1 MMLRVRREP
10 SAVPFAA
17 KRQRTP
23 TVIQQEAVEC
33 GAAALGIVLG
43 YYGRIVPLEELRM
56 ACGVSRDGVKAAN
69 VLKAART
76 YGLEATGMR
85 SETSGLAKS
94 PLPAIVFWNFNHYLV
109 VEGAGP
115 RGVWLND
122 PAVGP
127 RRVSW
132 KEFEESF
139 TGIVLELSP
148 GPEFKPGGTRTR
160 LVSALASR
168 LSNASATA
176 PLALCFIAGLALAIP
191 GLVVPALLKVFTD
204 LVLGQGERHLVVP
217 LVLGLLAAAVAQAG
231 LTWLQQTVL
240 VRLSTKLSLSMST
253 RFVQHLLRLPVGFFL
268 QRYAGHLVARV
279 ALNDI
284 VAGLLS
290 SQLTTTLLSLVSG
303 AVYAVAMLVID
314 PLLGAVAIAL
324 GAANFVAVR
333 AVSRRRR
340 DVNVVLVSETAKLDG
355 VSFAGIQAIETIKA
369 SGSEDD
375 FFARW
380 SGQQAKVVNG
390 GQQLGVATQAL
401 ATVPT
406 LLAALSS
413 AAIVTLGALRVLDG
427 TLSLGSLLALQFLAI
442 EFTVPIQSLIT
453 LGESLQEAEGNLASL
468 DDVLRYPVQKSSGS
482 VPLDEG
488 PTRLSGRLELDGV
501 SFGYSPLSPPLID
514 RLSLVVE
521 PGHRVAIVGPTASG
535 KSTVARL
542 AAGLYRPWSGR
553 VLLDGIPRDELA
565 PDVVAA
571 GVSLVDQE
579 INLFEASMRENISLW
594 DPTISEQAIIGAA
607 RDASIDDD
615 ITRRTGA
622 YDRRVEEGARDW
634 SGGQRQRLEIAR
646 ALAIDPALVILDE
659 ATSALDPII
668 EREIDEALRA
678 RGCAC
683 LIIAHRLSTIRD
695 ADEIIVL
702 DHGRVVQRGRHEE
715 LMVEGGLYA
724 ELVTTD

>member
-1 MMLRVRREP
+1 MRRFRRERP
-10 SAVPFAA
+10 ARPFAA
-17 KRQRTP
+17 KRVRTP

-43 YYGRIVPLEELRM
+43 YHGRIVPLEELRM

-85 SETSGLAKS
+85 SETSGLTES
-94 PLPAIVFWNFNHYLV
+94 PLPAIVFWKFNHYLV

-132 KEFEESF
+132 EEFEESF
-139 TGIVLELSP
+139 TGVVLELKP
-148 GPEFKPGGTRTR
+148 GPEFKPGGKRTR

-168 LSNASATA
+168 LSAASAMA
-176 PLALCFIAGLALAIP
+176 PVALCVIAGLALAIP
-191 GLVVPALLKVFTD
+191 GLIVPAFLKVFAD
-204 LVLGQGERHLVVP
+204 LVLGEGDQHLVVP
-217 LVLGLLAAAVAQAG
+217 LVLGLLAAALAQAG

-279 ALNDI
+279 TLNDV

-290 SQLTTTLLSLVSG
+290 SQLTTTLLSLVSA

-314 PLLGAVAIAL
+314 PLLGSVAIAL
-324 GAANFVAVR
+324 GAANFVALR

-340 DVNVVLVSETAKLDG
+340 DVNVVLVSETAKLNG

-390 GQQLGVATQAL
+390 RQQLGVATQAL
-401 ATVPT
+401 AAVPA
-406 LLAALSS
+406 LLAALSA

-442 EFTVPIQSLIT
+442 AFTVPIQSLVT
-453 LGESLQEAEGNLASL
+453 LGESLQEAEGDLASL
-468 DDVLRYPVQKSSGS
+468 DDVLRYPVEQVNGRI
-482 VPLDEG
+482 PLDEG
-488 PTRLSGRLELDGV
+488 PARLTGRLELEEV
-501 SFGYSPLSPPLID
+501 SFGYSPLSPPLVD

-521 PGHRVAIVGPTASG
+521 PGHRLAIVGPTASG

-542 AAGLYRPWSGR
+542 VAGVYRPWSGR
-553 VLLDGIPRDELA
+553 ILLDGVPRDELA

-571 GVSLVDQE
+571 AVSLVDQE

-594 DPTISEQAIIGAA
+594 DPTLSDQAIIGAA

-646 ALAIDPALVILDE
+646 ALAIDPALIILDE

-678 RGCAC
+678 RGCAS

-702 DHGRVVQRGRHEE
+702 DQGRVVQRGRHEE
-715 LMVEGGLYA
+715 LIAEGGLYA
-724 ELVTTD
+724 ELVTAD

>member
-1 MMLRVRREP
+1 
-10 SAVPFAA
+10 
-17 KRQRTP
+17 
-23 TVIQQEAVEC
+23 
-33 GAAALGIVLG
+33 
-43 YYGRIVPLEELRM
+43 
-56 ACGVSRDGVKAAN
+56 
-69 VLKAART
+69 
-76 YGLEATGMR
+76 
-85 SETSGLAKS
+85 
-94 PLPAIVFWNFNHYLV
+94 
-109 VEGAGP
+109 
-115 RGVWLND
+115 
-122 PAVGP
+122 
-127 RRVSW
+127 
-132 KEFEESF
+132 
-139 TGIVLELSP
+139 
-148 GPEFKPGGTRTR
+148 
-160 LVSALASR
+160 
-168 LSNASATA
+168 
-176 PLALCFIAGLALAIP
+176 
-191 GLVVPALLKVFTD
+191 
-204 LVLGQGERHLVVP
+204 
-217 LVLGLLAAAVAQAG
+217 
-231 LTWLQQTVL
+231 
-240 VRLSTKLSLSMST
+240 T

-284 VAGLLS
+284 VASLLS
-290 SQLTTTLLSLVSG
+290 SQLTTTLLSLVSA

-314 PLLGAVAIAL
+314 PLLGSVAIAL
-324 GAANFVAVR
+324 GGANFVALR

-340 DVNVVLVSETAKLDG
+340 DVNVVLVSETAKLNG

-390 GQQLGVATQAL
+390 RQQLGVATQAL
-401 ATVPT
+401 AAVPA
-406 LLAALSS
+406 LLGALSG

-427 TLSLGSLLALQFLAI
+427 TLSLGSLLAVQFLAI
-442 EFTVPIQSLIT
+442 AFTVPIQSLVT
-453 LGESLQEAEGNLASL
+453 LGESLQEAEGDLASL
-468 DDVLRYPVQKSSGS
+468 DDVLRYPVQQVNGRI
-482 VPLDEG
+482 PLDEG
-488 PTRLSGRLELDGV
+488 PARLTGRLELEEV
-501 SFGYSPLSPPLID
+501 SFGYSPLSPPLVD

-553 VLLDGIPRDELA
+553 VLFDGVPRDELA

-571 GVSLVDQE
+571 AVSLVDQE

-594 DPTISEQAIIGAA
+594 DPTLSDQAIIGAA

-646 ALAIDPALVILDE
+646 ALAIDPALIILDE

-668 EREIDEALRA
+668 ERVIDEALRA
-678 RGCAC
+678 RGCAS

-702 DHGRVVQRGRHEE
+702 DQGRVVQRGRHEE
-715 LMVEGGLYA
+715 LIAEGGLYA
-724 ELVTTD
+724 ELVTAD